1 MQKNK
6 FSKFVRNIKRIKNFK
21 RKVAIIGGG
30 FAGISAAINLVNRGF
45 SVTLFEAGLHLG
57 GRAKSLNP
65 QKIQA
70 PPEPPAKP
78 VPPPPVDKNAWA
90 MDNGQHILLGAYSE
104 TFRLLKYLNVD
115 IDKVLKKLPFALVC
129 ADSGV
134 AVSLEIPEQNADG
147 TKLSAYQNYKLKQ
160 QMLQNAIGISDKEK
174 LLFQRYLEK
183 IKRKSLFFAGKNKY
197 ATVYEHLL
205 RQFDSNENS
214 AVLRY
219 ILFPLCLAAMNT
231 HPLNADS
238 DVFDNVLVN
247 SFCNFSDKNSC
258 DIFIPRTGLS
268 DVLAEPAYFWL
279 EQNDAQIFTRCRI
292 ANIKY
297 EKNNGWC
304 LSNADGSFPEYFD
317 SLIIATS
324 SQHCLDLLENSGIR
338 ANFSKADLISESVG
352 TLYFSFDRKLNLP
365 DALIYLEQP
374 FPSWLIYHGD
384 ANYSLVFSGTGAWQK
399 AWNESLEKLRKSYI
413 EKLLQLHKSFVVT
426 PKKFLPYLEFQRAVH
441 MPRATLSCRRENK
454 KLFKNIVT
462 MQRSKQKVLVRNLYF
477 CGDYTYTKFPNTLE
491 SAIRSGIEVAKKI

>member
-45 SVTLFEAGLHLG
+45 SVTLFEAGHHLG

-65 QKIQA
+65 QKIQI
-70 PPEPPAKP
+70 PPAKP
-78 VPPPPVDKNAWA
+78 ILPDKNAWA
-90 MDNGQHILLGAYSE
+90 MDNGQHILLGAYTE
-104 TFRLLKYLNVD
+104 TFRLLDFLKID
-115 IDKVLKKLPFALVC
+115 IDKVLKKVPFALVN
-129 ADSGV
+129 ANSGV
-134 AVSLEIPEQNADG
+134 AMSLEIPTENIDG
-147 TKLSAYQNYKLKQ
+147 DKLSAYQIYKLKQ

-174 LLFQRYLEK
+174 LLFQQYLEK
-183 IKRKSLFFAGKNKY
+183 IKRRSLFSVTKNKY
-197 ATVYEHLL
+197 LTVYENLL
-205 RQFDSNENS
+205 CQFDNNENS

-231 HPLNADS
+231 HPINADS
-238 DVFDNVLVN
+238 AVFDDVIAN
-247 SFCNFSDKNSC
+247 SFCSISDKNSC

-268 DVLAEPAYFWL
+268 DVLAEPAHFWL
-279 EQNDAQIFTRCRI
+279 EQNDAQVFTRCRI
-292 ANIKY
+292 ANIEY
-297 EKNNGWC
+297 NKNNGWC

-324 SQHCLDLLENSGIR
+324 SQHCLDLLENSGIT

-365 DALIYLEQP
+365 EALIYLEQP
-374 FPSWLIYHGD
+374 YPSWLIYHGE
-384 ANYSLVFSGTGAWQK
+384 ANYSLVFSGSGAWQQ
-399 AWNESLEKLRKSYI
+399 AWNESLNKLRNSYI
-413 EKLLQLHKSFVVT
+413 EILLKLHKDFVTT
-426 PKKFLPYLEFQRAVH
+426 PRKYLPYLTFQRAVH
-441 MPRATLSCRRENK
+441 MPRATLSCRPENK
-454 KLFKNIVT
+454 KLFKILVT
-462 MQRSKQKVLVRNLYF
+462 KSKQKVLVRNLYF

-491 SAIRSGIEVAKKI
+491 SAIRSGIAVAKKI